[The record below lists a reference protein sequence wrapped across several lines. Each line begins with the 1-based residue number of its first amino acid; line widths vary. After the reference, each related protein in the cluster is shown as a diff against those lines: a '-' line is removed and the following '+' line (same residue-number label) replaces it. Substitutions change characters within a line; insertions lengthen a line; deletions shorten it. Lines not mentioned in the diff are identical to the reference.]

1 MCDDSMDSAGD
12 VDFQPDLDMSAMPTV
27 VKNRVKAL
35 KKLQFETVEAEELYY
50 KEIHQIDLKYQKMYD
65 YINEKRL
72 KIVSGKHEPSGAEI
86 EWPSDDED
94 EEKKDKSEEEIA
106 EGVKKMSVNGYT
118 DTTVGIPKFW
128 FHVLRN
134 ANEECLM
141 GMIAPYDEH
150 ILESLTNI
158 TVSLNGESENTGFTL
173 FFHFADNEYF
183 TNNILTKEY
192 FLRAVHD
199 KDCPLEY
206 DGPEIFKSKGCKI
219 EWKEGKDVTQ
229 KTIKV
234 KTGKS
239 GKGKAKKEVEEE
251 VSLDSFFNF
260 FSPPVVSDDPND
272 ELSEE
277 DKGTLAVDFDVGF
290 AIKEKIVQRAVLYF
304 TGELLDEDDFESCSD
319 EDESEEDD

>member
-1 MCDDSMDSAGD
+1 
-12 VDFQPDLDMSAMPTV
+12 
-27 VKNRVKAL
+27 
-35 KKLQFETVEAEELYY
+35 
-50 KEIHQIDLKYQKMYD
+50 MYF
-65 YINEKRL
+65 
-72 KIVSGKHEPSGAEI
+72 SGKHEPSGAEI
-86 EWPSDDED
+86 EWPSDDEE

-106 EGVKKMSVNGYT
+106 DGVKKMSVNGYT

-158 TVSLNGESENTGFTL
+158 TVSLNESENTGFILT
-173 FFHFADNEYF
+173 FHFADNEYF
-183 TNNILTKEY
+183 SNNILTKEY
-192 FLRAVHD
+192 FLRAGHD

-219 EWKEGKDVTQ
+219 DWKEGKDVTA

-239 GKGKAKKEVEEE
+239 GKGIVYGNTKLSILIKSDWVGC
-251 VSLDSFFNF
+251 VSNS
-260 FSPPVVSDDPND
+260 
-272 ELSEE
+272 
-277 DKGTLAVDFDVGF
+277 
-290 AIKEKIVQRAVLYF
+290 
-304 TGELLDEDDFESCSD
+304 
-319 EDESEEDD
+319 

>member
-27 VKNRVKAL
+27 VRNRVKAL

-65 YINEKRL
+65 EINEKRL
-72 KIVSGKHEPSGAEI
+72 QVVSGKHEPSGAEK
-86 EWPSDDED
+86 WPSDDED
-94 EEKKDKSEEEIA
+94 EEKKA

-304 TGELLDEDDFESCSD
+304 TGEVLDEDDFESCSD

>member
-1 MCDDSMDSAGD
+1 MGN
-12 VDFQPDLDMSAMPTV
+12 
-27 VKNRVKAL
+27 K
-35 KKLQFETVEAEELYY
+35 
-50 KEIHQIDLKYQKMYD
+50 
-65 YINEKRL
+65 KRL
-72 KIVSGKHEPSGAEI
+72 KIVSGKHEPSGAEV

-206 DGPEIFKSKGCKI
+206 DGPEIFKSKGSRLNGRRARTSLRKPLRSKL
-219 EWKEGKDVTQ
+219 ENL
-229 KTIKV
+229 
-234 KTGKS
+234 
-239 GKGKAKKEVEEE
+239 GKGRLKRRWKKRF
-251 VSLDSFFNF
+251 L
-260 FSPPVVSDDPND
+260 
-272 ELSEE
+272 
-277 DKGTLAVDFDVGF
+277 
-290 AIKEKIVQRAVLYF
+290 
-304 TGELLDEDDFESCSD
+304 
-319 EDESEEDD
+319 